1 MNDAIYDDLAIEG
14 SIREQFS
21 LQLDIKHVIVRGIP
35 TSRTTKASVFLTTK
49 NKLFVYIDG
58 QEPLSLSDVTKM
70 IKRMGLV
77 AKAYLPP
84 RREDDYFDR
93 IARGH
98 FKKVYPG
105 HPNPSDEDL
114 RYYRSLAPYNPAL
127 VEVEEIT
134 AGVIYQFDSN
144 DSSNW
149 RTAAKFSYRRIKA
162 L

>member
-14 SIREQFS
+14 SIRDEFN

-49 NKLFVYIDG
+49 NKLFAYIDG
-58 QEPLSLSDVTKM
+58 QEPLNLGDVSKM
-70 IKRMGLV
+70 IKRMGLT
-77 AKAYLPP
+77 AKDYLPP
-84 RREDDYFDR
+84 RRDDDYFDR
-93 IARGH
+93 IARAH

-105 HPNPSDEDL
+105 HHNPSANDL

-134 AGVIYQFDSN
+134 AGVIYQFDSQ

>member
-14 SIREQFS
+14 SIRDQFS

-35 TSRTTKASVFLTTK
+35 TSRTTRASVFLTTK
-49 NKLFVYIDG
+49 NKLFTFIDG
-58 QEPLSLSDVTKM
+58 QEPLTLGDVTKM
-70 IKRMGLV
+70 VKRMGLT
-77 AKAYLPP
+77 AKEYMPP
-84 RREDDYFDR
+84 RRDEDYFDR
-93 IARGH
+93 IARAH
-98 FKKVYPG
+98 FRRVYPG
-105 HPNPSDEDL
+105 HHNPTASDL

-127 VEVEEIT
+127 AEVEEIT
-134 AGVIYQFDSN
+134 AGVIYQFDAQ